1 MLILGIRAHL
11 LEWSVN
17 KITHPY
23 LLELLTFAA
32 SSCKIY
38 KLSLIYPV
46 FNIVRSLLQIGQF
59 VPVPKGH
66 LSRFGTGIRL
76 PGQKPWVVEPG
87 QNVPHAK
94 IFLRPAGF
102 EPKTYCLVHAF
113 LANSPK

>member
-66 LSRFGTGIRL
+66 LSRFWNRDSAAGTKAL
-76 PGQKPWVVEPG
+76 EAFVPGARTGTK
-87 QNVPHAK
+87 
-94 IFLRPAGF
+94 
-102 EPKTYCLVHAF
+102 CL
-113 LANSPK
+113 SR